1 MRKHLLPHILIISFV
16 FILAPTAQVATY
28 AGENKNELIESCRE
42 WVRKFPDDYMAHF
55 ALGGA
60 YYEAKR
66 YKEAIHAWKRSIEL
80 NPDYAPAYFYL
91 GLSNDRIYKH
101 KVARKCYQKAIRID
115 PDYAVAH
122 YNLGLGYLLA
132 GDGDS
137 AMEQYKILKNLD
149 SELANELFNYIYRE

>member
-1 MRKHLLPHILIISFV
+1 MRKYIPHILIISFIFLLV
-16 FILAPTAQVATY
+16 PTAHVATY
-28 AGENKNELIESCRE
+28 AGEIELIESCRE
-42 WVRKFPDDYMAHF
+42 YVREFPDDYMAHF

-60 YYEAKR
+60 YYEAER
-66 YKEAIHAWKRSIEL
+66 YKEAIHAWKRSIKL

>member
-1 MRKHLLPHILIISFV
+1 MRKYIPHILIISFI
-16 FILAPTAQVATY
+16 FLLAPTAHVALH
-28 AGENKNELIESCRE
+28 AGESELIESCRE
-42 WVRKFPDDYMAHF
+42 YVREFPDDYMAHF

-101 KVARKCYQKAIRID
+101 KIAIMCYRKAISID
-115 PDYAVAH
+115 PDDAMAQYG
-122 YNLGLGYLLA
+122 LGAGYLLLN
-132 GDGDS
+132 DIDS
-137 AMEQYKILKNLD
+137 ALKQYKILKKLD
-149 SELANELFNYIYRE
+149 TEKANILFDFIYSE

>member
-1 MRKHLLPHILIISFV
+1 MRKYLLHVLIISFI
-16 FILAPTAQVATY
+16 FLLAPTAQVALH
-28 AGENKNELIESCRE
+28 AGESELIESCRE
-42 WVRKFPDDYMAHF
+42 YVREFPDDYMAHF

-60 YYEAKR
+60 YYEAER

-101 KVARKCYQKAIRID
+101 KIAIMCYRKAIRID

-137 AMEQYKILKNLD
+137 AMEQYKILKNLG
-149 SELANELFNYIYRE
+149 SGLANDLFNCIYKE